1 MSNVFLFQKRMGY
14 EPLVNLKH
22 LNSFI
27 PYYLYDKI
35 DKDAYFGVS
44 LHRDARKN
52 IRFHWKGNLYEFLC
66 LCFGLEL
73 GYWIFTYSSVKA
85 NQYKDVLFMSQKFPE
100 LTLARETLIFLLQ
113 NLGFVTSLKKS

>member
-1 MSNVFLFQKRMGY
+1 MYFCFKKGWENQ
-14 EPLVNLKH
+14 PLVNLKH

-44 LHRDARKN
+44 LHKDARKN
-52 IRFHWKGNLYEFLC
+52 IRFHWKGNLCEFLC
-66 LCFGLEL
+66 LCFGPEL
-73 GYWIFTYSSVKA
+73 GSWIFTYSSVKA
-85 NQYKDVLFMSQKFPE
+85 NQYKDILFMSQKFPE

-113 NLGFVTSLKKS
+113 NLGFVKNLKKS